1 MWVWYGRNCS
11 LFLIIF
17 FVFYILIFLKIFE
30 VFNIIWYEMEI
41 KLKFKCMEI
50 LWFFFLKILNK
61 EICIVVGWRGVWFF
75 SIFLFIYILCIGWFS
90 VVRC

>member
-41 KLKFKCMEI
+41 KLKFNCMEI
-50 LWFFFLKILNK
+50 IWFFFLKILNK
-61 EICIVVGWRGVWFF
+61 EIYIVVG
-75 SIFLFIYILCIGWFS
+75 
-90 VVRC
+90 